1 MNTTMTSES
10 QLNGRA
16 LGWAIGV
23 HVLLLVLFYF
33 WLINRPTQEPVLPE
47 LGMEVNLGTDA
58 DGSGDDQPMA
68 IEDPAPDMKAN
79 AYKSVAQQSSAASDM
94 MTTDE
99 NDAPVVNTPN
109 VNKNT
114 NRNNTR
120 VTTPTRNNQNAA
132 DNNTSRP
139 QRPRYVYS
147 GATGTGGNRASEN
160 HPGTSEGNTTGSGDR
175 GVPGGT
181 PGADNYTGTPGA
193 GGGGIGHNL
202 SGRDISPKQF
212 AAEFREGG
220 TVVIRVTV
228 NREGQIVNKVVKSS
242 PSAELTRIAM
252 QKISQAKFS
261 RNPNAAPEQIGDVTI
276 KFKAR

>member
-1 MNTTMTSES
+1 MTNSITSES
-10 QLNGRA
+10 QVNGRA
-16 LGWAIGV
+16 LGWAVGV

-33 WLINRPTQEPVLPE
+33 WLFSRPAQEPVLPE

-58 DGSGDDQPMA
+58 DGSGDDQPMS
-68 IEDPAPDMKAN
+68 IHDPAPDMKAA
-79 AYKSVAQQSSAASDM
+79 AYKSAAQQSSAANEM

-99 NDAPVVNTPN
+99 TDAPSVNNPN
-109 VNKNT
+109 SNRNT
-114 NRNNTR
+114 NSNNTR
-120 VTTPTRNNQNAA
+120 VVTPTRNNQNAA

-160 HPGTSEGNTTGSGDR
+160 RPGTSEGNTTGNGDR

-202 SGRDISPKQF
+202 AGRDISPKQF

-220 TVVIRVTV
+220 KVVIRVTV
-228 NREGQIVNKVVKSS
+228 NREGQIVSKVVRSS
-242 PSAELTRIAM
+242 PSAELTRIAL
-252 QKISQAKFS
+252 QKIGQAKFS
-261 RNPNAAPEQIGDVTI
+261 KNPNATPEQIGDVTI
-276 KFKAR
+276 NFKAR